1 MATGILDEFDKMI
14 SITSNITLEDAI
26 SNIDKMEKYIP
37 VFFSRNSYGDRISQL
52 YKFEQKNTSVLVN
65 IPICDCDRAI
75 SQYRD
80 YSEGMHEMIEATS
93 GFNVDPYDMGMVYD
107 RDVLFIN
114 ECFSDPEC
122 VKSANVGQ
130 ALNQFET
137 LIRIIPELKKTK
149 GILLSYRNQKCNP
162 KFVKIYCHSV
172 CNFYKRLIAEI
183 LKTFISLDFA
193 ERNPR
198 KYYGNSKPNTSTDST
213 NTSGRKAR

>member
-1 MATGILDEFDKMI
+1 MATGILDVFDKMI

-80 YSEGMHEMIEATS
+80 YSEGMYEIIEATS
-93 GFNVDPYDMGMVYD
+93 GFD
-107 RDVLFIN
+107 
-114 ECFSDPEC
+114 
-122 VKSANVGQ
+122 
-130 ALNQFET
+130 ET

-149 GILLSYRNQKCNP
+149 GILLSYRNQKFNP
-162 KFVKIYCHSV
+162 KFIKIYCHSV
-172 CNFYKRLIAEI
+172 CSFYKRLIEEI

-198 KYYGNSKPNTSTDST
+198 KYYSNLKPNTSTDST

>member
-137 LIRIIPELKKTK
+137 RNAIQNLLKFIVILFAIFIR
-149 GILLSYRNQKCNP
+149 
-162 KFVKIYCHSV
+162 
-172 CNFYKRLIAEI
+172 
-183 LKTFISLDFA
+183 D
-193 ERNPR
+193 
-198 KYYGNSKPNTSTDST
+198 
-213 NTSGRKAR
+213 